1 MAERAHDLISVAR
14 EPETETTA
22 PIDVKLRSVALVVIA
37 SAAAIALLHW
47 AREVFIP
54 VVLSVL
60 ISYALEP
67 AMVATVPDA
76 AAKLRVALHRN
87 NTSSGTI
94 NKVQQAANEL
104 QRAADETAARN
115 PV

>member
-22 PIDVKLRSVALVVIA
+22 PIDVQLRSVALVVIA
-37 SAAAIALLHW
+37 SAAAIALLYW

-54 VVLSVL
+54 IVLSVL

-67 AMVATVPDA
+67 AVALFMRLRLPRVVA
-76 AAKLRVALHRN
+76 AAMVMVLFTGSVAYTGYAL
-87 NTSSGTI
+87 S
-94 NKVQQAANEL
+94 
-104 QRAADETAARN
+104 D
-115 PV
+115 